1 MKMTMLLL
9 AMILA
14 APAADAAQCAP
25 RDQVV
30 KLLADRYGETR
41 RGMGMAANNT
51 VMEVYASADTGT
63 WTITVS
69 DAGGQTCLV
78 ASGDGYQPVADAL
91 PPEGD
96 PA

>member
-1 MKMTMLLL
+1 MKRIALLL
-9 AMILA
+9 AMMMA
-14 APAADAAQCAP
+14 APAAQAAQCAP

-41 RGMGMAANNT
+41 QGMGMAANNT
-51 VMEVYASADTGT
+51 VMEIYASAATGT

-78 ASGDGYQPVADAL
+78 ASGEGYQAL
-91 PPEGD
+91 AEELPARGD